1 MKLQG
6 QDVRDKP
13 IGGTERLSPSSIR
26 RVMVASGVGT
36 LIEYYDY
43 ALYGYVATIIAPL
56 FFPTQDPVAAL
67 LSTLAVFALSY
78 VVRPLGGIVFGWVG
92 DRFGRRKALLITII
106 GIGLANTAVG
116 LLPTYSLVGIL
127 APILLLVVR
136 LAQGFFA
143 GGEVGGAAT
152 VISENAP
159 TGKRARYGAFI
170 PMGTNGGFAIASAAV
185 GIVAGLLSDEAL
197 SGWGWRIPFLIGLP
211 LTIIC
216 YAIRR
221 KLPDIDR
228 DVKHSGKHAF
238 PLVTALRSYPGA
250 LLRAIGIGIAVQGA
264 AYIGSTFIA
273 IYLVANLH
281 YPNRAVFWITAGVT
295 LFAVLLMPFTGRLA
309 DRIGV
314 MKVALIGVIGYAV
327 LTYPALALMNLGSL
341 ALATAAYAL
350 LMVNMAF
357 LQVASFTLTP
367 RLFPD
372 EVRYTGTA
380 LATNL
385 SVLIAGGTAPLAAAL
400 LVNLT
405 GDLRSPY
412 YFVLAACVVGLAA
425 LMSLRGNAAMER
437 EQATTHF

>member
-1 MKLQG
+1 MMLQDQHTTQKVSAG
-6 QDVRDKP
+6 SD
-13 IGGTERLSPSSIR
+13 RLSPSAVR

-127 APILLLVVR
+127 APILLLIVR

-159 TGKRARYGAFI
+159 AGKRARYGAFI

-216 YAIRR
+216 YVVRR

-250 LLRAIGIGIAVQGA
+250 LLKAIGIGIAVQGA

-327 LTYPALALMNLGSL
+327 LTYPALALMNLGNL
-341 ALATAAYAL
+341 AIATAAYAL
-350 LMVNMAF
+350 IMVNMAF

-412 YFVLAACVVGLAA
+412 YFVLAACVVGLTA
-425 LMSLRGNAAMER
+425 LLSLRGHAAMD
-437 EQATTHF
+437 QDKSATD